1 MIVRAD
7 SGDHHGQVVLGDMYR
22 EGRGVVQDFAKARE
36 WYLKAA
42 EAGYLK
48 AQVQLGSMCF
58 YGGGSGVGG
67 MRVREEVVEMGLDWF
82 RKAAA
87 QGDTLSRMIVQAS
100 LPSSDKHE
108 MEVTI
113 GDMYREGKEDVAQDS
128 ERAMFWYL
136 KAAEEGGHARAQYNV
151 GFMLHYGEGV
161 PKDLRKSLEWY
172 KKAAAQGDGLAEYK
186 VQSLRRDGL
195 TPLSIAAVPD
205 ATLGVVVEDQLVE
218 TATPSASSTVAQS
231 PEPHPSSSSINTVLS
246 DTSFTN
252 DDPIHSSN
260 TPISS
265 QHNAATTP
273 PSSIP
278 ASTTRNYSSLW
289 ETCTQRV
296 MVFVKTIPKTW
307 IITSRRLSKG
317 RRRRY
322 STIPSPRI
330 RLVASSI
337 RTESRVL
344 KDLGELGA
352 LFLEFSSFDG
362 SQSDSRAV
370 KATRQMAQRGDM
382 IAQYR
387 LGSMYLSGEG
397 VKRNFTKAAEW
408 FLEAAEQG
416 HTDA

>member
-113 GDMYREGKEDVAQDS
+113 GDLYREGKEDVAQDS

-205 ATLGVVVEDQLVE
+205 ATLDVVVEDQLVE
-218 TATPSASSTVAQS
+218 MATPSASSTVAQS

-246 DTSFTN
+246 NTSFTN
-252 DDPIHSSN
+252 DGPIHSSN
-260 TPISS
+260 TPIYS

-273 PSSIP
+273 
-278 ASTTRNYSSLW
+278 
-289 ETCTQRV
+289 
-296 MVFVKTIPKTW
+296 TI
-307 IITSRRLSKG
+307 INSCFDDAELQLALGNMYAKG
-317 RRRRY
+317 DGVCQDY
-322 STIPSPRI
+322 P
-330 RLVASSI
+330 
-337 RTESRVL
+337 
-344 KDLGELGA
+344 KDL
-352 LFLEFSSFDG
+352 D
-362 SQSDSRAV
+362 
-370 KATRQMAQRGDM
+370 
-382 IAQYR
+382 Y
-387 LGSMYLSGEG
+387 YL
-397 VKRNFTKAAEW
+397 K
-408 FLEAAEQG
+408 AAEQG
-416 HTDA
+416 YAEAQ